1 VETLRDISSGIAIR
15 FLTRYLDAE
24 AAVSRPE
31 EFANAF
37 FSDSGRISGSREDP
51 MRRENKKSIGR
62 CRQRRFPS

>member
-15 FLTRYLDAE
+15 LLTRYLDAE

-37 FSDSGRISGSREDP
+37 FSDSGRISAREDP
-51 MRRENKKSIGR
+51 MRRENKKLIGR
-62 CRQRRFPS
+62 CKQRRFPN